1 MLNYNLKSN
10 RNGFFNIGL
19 YQVVNQRK
27 LFRLDTWRPSSLSE
41 LTPIIFNTGLTQLG
55 SDASYYNQTNLS
67 LCFSFLF
74 KENNHIQLILVKSH
88 YVLSWPSK

>member
-41 LTPIIFNTGLTQLG
+41 LTPIIFKARLIDLG
-55 SDASYYNQTNLS
+55 SEASICRFYLLNMGNFYHN
-67 LCFSFLF
+67 
-74 KENNHIQLILVKSH
+74 
-88 YVLSWPSK
+88 